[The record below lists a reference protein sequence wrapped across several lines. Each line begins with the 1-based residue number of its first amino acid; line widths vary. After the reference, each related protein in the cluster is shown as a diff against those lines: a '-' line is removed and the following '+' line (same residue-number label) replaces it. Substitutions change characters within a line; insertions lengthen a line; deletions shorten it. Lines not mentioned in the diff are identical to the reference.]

1 MFPEQEISVIHTPQA
16 NRFEIQIEGQLAV
29 LKYQMQDNVMVCLH
43 TEVPEALGGR
53 GLGSKLARAAL
64 EHARQNNLKV
74 WPLCSF
80 VAGYI
85 QKHPEYQP
93 LVK

>member
-1 MFPEQEISVIHTPQA
+1 MTDTVDVIHNPEKS
-16 NRFEIQIEGQLAV
+16 RFELEQDGLLCVLEYRLAEGKIV
-29 LKYQMQDNVMVCLH
+29 FTH

-53 GLGSKLARAAL
+53 GLGSRLARAAL
-64 EHARQNNLKV
+64 DYARQQGLKV

-85 QKHPEYQP
+85 QKHPEYQD
-93 LVK
+93 LL